1 MCKAEQAPPGPGAVQ
16 PQAAGAPP
24 VGRAVEAAL
33 QQVSKVALAME
44 RPMPQMDGF
53 VADRVSAL
61 LEAMNLASTS
71 INSCESRLENAQ
83 AGYKRRVEHF
93 EKLYR
98 ALRLEYGRSFDE
110 VRPYFHASQQL
121 REASRQLCGIAGEL
135 SAAASGPAE
144 GTAHCERYAC
154 ALQACREAKETLESL
169 RTRIGDAAIRSTM
182 HCFALLERH
191 QEVISE
197 EHARLQQLEGD
208 ARAAKDAYCE
218 SLRELEQLS
227 DGMHTARRQIIKV
240 R

>member
-1 MCKAEQAPPGPGAVQ
+1 MDGCLAD
-16 PQAAGAPP
+16 
-24 VGRAVEAAL
+24 
-33 QQVSKVALAME
+33 QVS
-44 RPMPQMDGF
+44 G
-53 VADRVSAL
+53 L

-71 INSCESRLENAQ
+71 INSCEARLESAQ
-83 AGYKRRVEHF
+83 ADYKRRVEHF

-121 REASRQLCGIAGEL
+121 REASRQLCDIAGEL
-135 SAAASGPAE
+135 SVDDPGGAE
-144 GTAHCERYAC
+144 SAAHCERYAR
-154 ALQACREAKETLESL
+154 ALQACRDAKETLESL
-169 RTRIGDAAIRSTM
+169 RARIGDAAIRSTM

-197 EHARLQQLEGD
+197 EHSRLQQLEGD

-227 DGMHTARRQIIKV
+227 DGMHTARRQLVDV